1 VTENM
6 AATQSIIEVRDL
18 WFSFNGRPILKDVN
32 LSIQAGDFLAVIG
45 PNGGGKTTLLRLI
58 LGLLE
63 PNRGW
68 VRIFGLPPQKAVGRV
83 GYVPQEVHL
92 DKRFPISVMDM
103 VLMGRLRHAS
113 GRPRYSAADREAARE
128 ALERMDMWSLHDRQL
143 GELSGGQRQRV
154 FVARALV
161 AKPSLL
167 LLDEP
172 TAGVDPAHQS
182 EFYTFLRDLNQTV
195 TIVLVS
201 HDIMIVS
208 AYVRSVACVATQV
221 FYHDSPE
228 VTPQMIREGY
238 QCPVEMVAHG
248 LPHRVLAVHE
258 ED

>member
-1 VTENM
+1 MTDTE
-6 AATQSIIEVRDL
+6 TIIEVRDL
-18 WFSFNGRPILKDVN
+18 WFSFNGQPILKEVN
-32 LSIQAGDFLAVIG
+32 LAVQAGEFLAVIG
-45 PNGGGKTTLLRLI
+45 PNGGGKTTLLKLI

-63 PNRGW
+63 PSRGA
-68 VRIFGLPPQKAVGRV
+68 VRVFGLPPKKAVGRV
-83 GYVPQEVHL
+83 GYVPQEIHL
-92 DKRFPISVMDM
+92 DKHFPISVLDV
-103 VLMGRLRHAS
+103 VLMGRLRHAPGPS
-113 GRPRYSAADREAARE
+113 RYSGDDRVAARE
-128 ALERMDMWSLHDRQL
+128 ALERMDMWPLHERQL

-161 AKPSLL
+161 SKPSLL

-182 EFYTFLRDLNQTV
+182 DFYAFLKDLNQTV

-208 AYVRSVACVATQV
+208 AYVHSVACVATQV

-238 QCPVEMVAHG
+238 QCPVDLVAHG